1 MLELK
6 DIENKLNTDGFIVSD
21 IKGVSMLPLLKQER
35 DRVIITK
42 LSRPLKKYDIVLYK
56 TKSDYVLHR
65 IIDINEN
72 KLLIR
77 GDNCINTESINT
89 SDVLGILTAYYR
101 KDEYIELTDKIN
113 EECFIKSNNSVLF
126 RRIKAKLKRIFVR

>member
-21 IKGVSMLPLLKQER
+21 IKGVSMLPLLKQGR

-126 RRIKAKLKRIFVR
+126 RRIKAKLKRVFVR

>member
-42 LSRPLKKYDIVLYK
+42 LSRPLKKYDVVLYK

-126 RRIKAKLKRIFVR
+126 RRVKAKLKRIFVR

>member
-126 RRIKAKLKRIFVR
+126 RRVKAKLKRIFVR